1 VKGEENNFMKDFNKI
16 KREKRLKRQNRVRA
30 RIFGT
35 AKKPRLT
42 VFRSLK
48 HIYAQ
53 LIDDT
58 KGRTL
63 AASSSLEL
71 KKNRL
76 TSKEI
81 PQEVGKILAKKA
93 QAKKIKQV
101 VFDRGGYLYHGQV
114 KALAEGAKKGG
125 LEF

>member
-1 VKGEENNFMKDFNKI
+1 MKDFNKI